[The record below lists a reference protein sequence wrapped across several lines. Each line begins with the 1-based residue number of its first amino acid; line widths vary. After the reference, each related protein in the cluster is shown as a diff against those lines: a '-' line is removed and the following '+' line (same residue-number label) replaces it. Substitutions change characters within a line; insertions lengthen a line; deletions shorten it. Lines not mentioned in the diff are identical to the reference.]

1 MRNFLIFVSQN
12 IKKGYMLNEELILI
26 VSEHRILGAS
36 FHVYSAQ
43 RTDEGTWLLLG
54 APDAKQEEERG
65 TPAEKVRLIKLVDE
79 VSDQALMKAYSR
91 QKSTLAFLK
100 EMKQE
105 TLERF
110 VRPRIELANRR
121 IVELAQQTDI
131 PVFWREEISV
141 KTFYEDYRVRIV
153 PPAAEC
159 LFHFVKDEKGLR
171 YFISLTCEGRE
182 ISLRKKP
189 GLILSEKP
197 CIVLA
202 GREILCVENIEAKK
216 LIPFF
221 GKNHIDVPAQ
231 TEAMYLKNF
240 VFKTMQVYEVKIQ
253 GIPVREIKPE
263 RKAFL
268 SLERDFRQE
277 MVCILTFRYN
287 DSPRIYPGNTRKKTV
302 EMEESAGG
310 LPAIRWFKRDME
322 WETKLIRHLQEEGLR
337 QEGDSHFYPAAGN
350 KEPFRLIEWMNQ
362 RESDALQD
370 FILEYNLERPY
381 FIRPVCVNCDFKAET
396 DWFEINIEVVIGA
409 YTLPFACFRKHI
421 LEGNNEYVL
430 PDGTVFIL
438 PCEWFEKYQDILRFS
453 EEMDGSLRLK
463 KMYTPLLDHTLNKQL
478 TDEKQKIIDEILQIP
493 IVCPQLPEQASLL
506 LRPYQKEGFYWL
518 EHLYKNGF
526 GGCLADDMG
535 LGKTLQT
542 ITLLQYIYAEDKQNS
557 LPPALV
563 VAPTSLLHNW
573 KNELARFAPE
583 LRVYLHAGD
592 KRLKNEEAAKM
603 FSASQVVV
611 ASYGVMRKD
620 VEFLKEY
627 TFQMIVLDES
637 QYIKNASSLAYQAAV
652 QLVGP
657 HKLALTGTPLE
668 NSLDDLWAQF
678 NFINKGLLG
687 DLQSFRRDFV
697 LPIAREK
704 NEEREGLL
712 KRLIGPFLLRRT
724 KEEVAPELPPLI
736 QEVIYCDMTEEQQ
749 AIYEAEKNRIRNLLL
764 EIREDPKPAR
774 KHFVALQGL
783 NKLRQLANHPKLVE
797 ADYSEDAGKFEQV
810 LLSFETL
817 KASNH
822 KVLVFSSYVR
832 YLNLLAERFDSE
844 GWKYAMLTGETQKRE
859 EEIKRFT
866 DQTDV
871 HCFFISLKAGST
883 GLNLTAADYVFI
895 LDPWWNPATEMQ
907 ALSRA
912 HRIGQEKN
920 VIACRFISTGTVEEK
935 IMRLQETKTTL
946 YETFINEN
954 NPLSQ
959 FAWAE
964 IEDLLE
970 NL

>member
-1 MRNFLIFVSQN
+1 MT
-12 IKKGYMLNEELILI
+12 NEELILI

-43 RTDEGTWLLLG
+43 RTKEGTWRLLG
-54 APDAKQEEERG
+54 VPDAKQEEERG
-65 TPAEKVRLIKLVDE
+65 GSPEKVRLIKLVDE
-79 VSDQALMKAYSR
+79 ISDQALMKAYSR
-91 QKSTLAFLK
+91 QKSTIAFLK

-121 IVELAQQTDI
+121 IVELAGHTDI

-141 KTFYEDYRVRIV
+141 KVFYEDYRVQIV
-153 PPAAEC
+153 SPAAQC
-159 LFHFVKDEKGLR
+159 LFHFVKDNRGIR
-171 YFISLTCEGRE
+171 YFISLTCGGRE

-202 GREILCVENIEAKK
+202 GREILCVENIGAKK

-221 GKNHIDVPAQ
+221 AKDHIDVPAQ

-268 SLERDFRQE
+268 SLERNLRQE
-277 MVCILTFRYN
+277 MVCILSFRYN
-287 DSPRIYPGNTRKKTV
+287 DSPRIYPGNTKKKIV
-302 EMEESAGG
+302 ELEESAGG
-310 LPAIRWFKRDME
+310 LPAIRWYPRDME
-322 WETKLIRHLQEEGLR
+322 WENKLAERLLREGLHKNAD
-337 QEGDSHFYPAAGN
+337 GHFCPAAPEGS
-350 KEPFRLIEWMNQ
+350 PFRLVEWMNQ
-362 RESDALQD
+362 RESNSLQD

-381 FIRPVCVNCDFKAET
+381 FIKPIAVNCDFKAET
-396 DWFEINIEVVIGA
+396 DWFEIHIEVVAGD

-421 LEGNNEYVL
+421 LEGNNEYIL

-438 PCEWFEKYQDILRFS
+438 PGEWFEKYQDLLQYS
-453 EEMDGSLRLK
+453 EEKNGSLRLK
-463 KMYTPLLDHTLNKQL
+463 KIHTPLLNHSLGKGL
-478 TDEKQKIIDEILQIP
+478 PEEKQKIIDDILQIP
-493 IVCPQLPEQASLL
+493 LVCPQLPKQASRL

-518 EHLYKNGF
+518 EHLYRNGF

-542 ITLLQYIYAEDKQNS
+542 ITLLQHIYAENNRKG

-573 KNELARFAPE
+573 KNELARFAPD
-583 LRVYLHAGD
+583 LQVCLHAGD
-592 KRLKNEEAAKM
+592 RRLKNEEAGKM
-603 FSASQVVV
+603 FAASQVVV
-611 ASYGVMRKD
+611 TSYGVMRKD
-620 VEFLKEY
+620 IEYLRGY
-627 TFQMIVLDES
+627 TFQILVLDES
-637 QYIKNASSLAYQAAV
+637 QYIKNASSLAYQAAK
-652 QLVGP
+652 QLNAP

-678 NFINKGLLG
+678 NFINEGLLG
-687 DLQSFRRDFV
+687 DLPSFRKDFV

-704 NEEREGLL
+704 DEAREGLL
-712 KRLIGPFLLRRT
+712 KRLISPFLLRRT
-724 KEEVAPELPPLI
+724 KEEGTPELPPLL

-749 AIYEAEKNRIRNLLL
+749 SVYEAEKNRIRNLLL
-764 EIREDPKPAR
+764 EMREHPELPR

-783 NKLRQLANHPKLVE
+783 NKLRQLANHPKLID
-797 ADYSEDAGKFEQV
+797 ADYAEDAGKFDQI

-832 YLNLLAERFDSE
+832 YLNLLAGRFEAE
-844 GWKYAMLTGETQKRE
+844 GWKYAMLTGETRKRE

-866 DQTDV
+866 SQADV

-895 LDPWWNPATEMQ
+895 LDPWWNPASEMQ

-935 IMRLQETKTTL
+935 IMHLQETKTTL

-959 FAWAE
+959 FTWAE
-964 IEDLLE
+964 IEDLLS
-970 NL
+970 